1 MVRLFRF
8 NNYVKTTKRK
18 KFGSSSSLDNFSPSE
33 SQSVASSGGDSAY
46 STLTVPTVFPTTPYN
61 DEESYLAYNMEGK
74 KEVEALT
81 MVVYETSA
89 PPSLPDSFDN
99 WSK

>member
-1 MVRLFRF
+1 LETR
-8 NNYVKTTKRK
+8 
-18 KFGSSSSLDNFSPSE
+18 
-33 SQSVASSGGDSAY
+33 SVASSCGDSTY
-46 STLTVPTVFPTTPYN
+46 STLTVPTVFPATPDN
-61 DEESYLAYNMEGK
+61 DEESYLLFNMEGE

-89 PPSLPDSFDN
+89 PPSLPVSFDN